1 MLLDAG
7 VPDPP
12 LTLTL
17 ADRLNVLLLGSAV
30 FPRRNMWTVSVAEE
44 TQRRVETR
52 LKLME

>member
-1 MLLDAG
+1 MLMLLDAG
-7 VPDPP
+7 VAGPP
-12 LTLTL
+12 LALML
-17 ADRLNVLLLGSAV
+17 VLLLGSAV